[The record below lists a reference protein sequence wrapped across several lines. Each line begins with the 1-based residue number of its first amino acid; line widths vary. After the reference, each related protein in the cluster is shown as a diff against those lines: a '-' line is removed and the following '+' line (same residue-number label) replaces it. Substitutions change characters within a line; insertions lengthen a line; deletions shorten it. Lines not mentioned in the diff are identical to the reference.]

1 MEVYKSANIC
11 PDCHLLGTKRP
22 SNPVSS
28 KPKTSILLPRTHLLQ
43 SKYVKLTSVRRLL
56 GTVLWENQPD
66 GHSQNLIA
74 LPGIKTGILKG
85 QLLRFLADKGI
96 KKNISVGLQEIKG
109 LMKSKTRTK
118 KQYRIFS
125 YYIWKTESM
134 PVA

>member
-1 MEVYKSANIC
+1 
-11 PDCHLLGTKRP
+11 
-22 SNPVSS
+22 
-28 KPKTSILLPRTHLLQ
+28 
-43 SKYVKLTSVRRLL
+43 
-56 GTVLWENQPD
+56 
-66 GHSQNLIA
+66 

-125 YYIWKTESM
+125 YYI
-134 PVA
+134 